1 MCTVFLANLGKGSI
15 LQRIS
20 DVFVLFQGLGGKG
33 VFQESCYMA
42 LYKGHVRDGGIYKP
56 VLKVRSTKV
65 SQRHVVHVSSRFY
78 ISAVKK
84 TGDKRRCLMYGPT

>member
-20 DVFVLFQGLGGKG
+20 DVLGGKG

-56 VLKVRSTKV
+56 VLKVCSTRV

-84 TGDKRRCLMYGPT
+84 QEIKGGV